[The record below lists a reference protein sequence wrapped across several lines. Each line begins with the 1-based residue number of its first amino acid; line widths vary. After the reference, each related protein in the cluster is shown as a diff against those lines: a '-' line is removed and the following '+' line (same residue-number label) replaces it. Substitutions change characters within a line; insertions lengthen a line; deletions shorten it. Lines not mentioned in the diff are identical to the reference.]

1 MTRALPE
8 EGVGP
13 GPLLQQVGEVLATHG
28 RLVLRDDGAQ
38 PDSAIDGTYSL
49 RLSSITVAG
58 TYVFTFTVE
67 PGRTVALMTFV
78 VKGLSEVYD
87 PRGGFPIPLRDG
99 LVAPKSQAPFSQG
112 TPVVPPAGSQI
123 AQVTAVA
130 RQLVAEPDLRGLTPR
145 QQAQIVNWQLPA
157 ATTLPSFTVVE
168 KSVPQ
173 LADALARG
181 ITTSEDIVREYLT
194 RLSTYDRNG
203 VALRSML
210 ALNPHVV
217 SDARALDA
225 ERANGRV
232 RGAFHGIPVA
242 FKDNIDVL
250 GLPTT
255 GGSRALIDHLRPLLA
270 GLIKLTLVQQ
280 IACLHDGLNGIAK
293 VMRKGAQI
301 FADFLRYLDV
311 CFHRSCWH
319 RLHLCRL

>member
-1 MTRALPE
+1 MANY
-8 EGVGP
+8 
-13 GPLLQQVGEVLATHG
+13 
-28 RLVLRDDGAQ
+28 LRYVDRYTNVAAEARIVSVAWGGASGAFDDG
-38 PDSAIDGTYSL
+38 G
-49 RLSSITVAG
+49 RVTVATTSNG
-58 TYVFTFTVE
+58 DRQIDLTDSFVTVMQNARGAVDPMRGPSGHGPSAHVLGSKTAGLLTRIGDMYADPFVDPWPGFDPAHIGYVFTFTVE

-157 ATTLPSFTVVE
+157 TTTLPSFTVVE

-194 RLSTYDRNG
+194 RLSTYDR
-203 VALRSML
+203 R
-210 ALNPHVV
+210 
-217 SDARALDA
+217 R
-225 ERANGRV
+225 
-232 RGAFHGIPVA
+232 
-242 FKDNIDVL
+242 
-250 GLPTT
+250 
-255 GGSRALIDHLRPLLA
+255 
-270 GLIKLTLVQQ
+270 
-280 IACLHDGLNGIAK
+280 
-293 VMRKGAQI
+293 
-301 FADFLRYLDV
+301 
-311 CFHRSCWH
+311 
-319 RLHLCRL
+319 